1 MLLEHPLLAL
11 EQVSRTFK
19 VGEQTIT
26 VLDRISFSIHAGEMV
41 AIMGASGSGKST
53 LMHLLGCLDHPT
65 AGCYRVANQAIA
77 RCTSNELATLRR
89 ERFGFIFQRYH
100 LLPQFS
106 AWQNVALAAC
116 YAGVPPLVR
125 QQQAQA
131 LLTQLGLA
139 HRLHYPPEK
148 LSGGQQ
154 QRVSIA
160 RALMNG
166 GEIIL
171 ADEPTGALDSH
182 AGQQIMAILHHLH
195 QQGHTIIIVT
205 HDEKI
210 AAQAQRIITLQDG
223 QLISDQSDAAAIK
236 PVAIHQRQQES
247 PATIPAWRALAHH
260 WYNTLQ
266 MAWLPLTANRLRAYL
281 TVLSLVIGIASVMTS
296 VTVGEALKESMLKD
310 FREFAINKLRIYPMK
325 HWGDDTGR
333 HRRSLARRELHLLQ
347 QQPFIAGL
355 YPEFRTNRPVRVG
368 SINSKALVQ
377 GIDTAFFAIEGIG
390 LASGSLFSVEQ
401 VARQASVAIID
412 HHAQQ
417 QLFPRQTSS
426 IGQWLLVG
434 NLPVQVIG
442 VTAQLEN
449 SAEAPTLRVWIPY
462 TTAANKLVG
471 RNYFDSITCV
481 IQDNVNSQQA
491 EQQITQLLSVLHGQK
506 DFMISNFDQWLK
518 TEQKVFAKLQRFLL
532 LVSLIALVVGS
543 IGIMN
548 ILLVSVNERIRE
560 IGIRMA
566 IGARQRDIQQQFL
579 LEAVLV
585 CLLGGLGGIALS
597 FFMVVIIQWLNPTW
611 LITLAPQMI
620 LSAVAGSSGI
630 GIAAGY
636 LPARRAASL
645 DPVEALVRD

>member
-1 MLLEHPLLAL
+1 MQLEHPLLAL
-11 EQVSRTFK
+11 EQVSRIFK

-65 AGCYRVANQAIA
+65 AGRYQVANQDIA
-77 RCTSNELATLRR
+77 SCTSNELATLRR

-100 LLPQFS
+100 LLPQLS

-116 YAGVPPLVR
+116 YAGIPPLAR

-139 HRLHYPPEK
+139 HRLHYLPEK

-171 ADEPTGALDSH
+171 ADEPTGALDSR
-182 AGQQIMAILHHLH
+182 ASQQIMDIFHHLH

-210 AAQAQRIITLQDG
+210 AAHAQRIITLQDG
-223 QLISDQSDAAAIK
+223 QLISDQTDPAAIK
-236 PVAIHQRQQES
+236 PVPIHQRQQE
-247 PATIPAWRALAHH
+247 IPLIPRWRALANH
-260 WYNTLQ
+260 WYNMLQ

-281 TVLSLVIGIASVMTS
+281 TVLSLVIGIASVITS
-296 VTVGEALKESMLKD
+296 VTVGEALQESMLKD
-310 FREFAINKLRIYPMK
+310 FREFAINKLRIYPRK
-325 HWGDDTGR
+325 HWGDHTGR
-333 HRRSLARRELHLLQ
+333 HRRSLAQRELHLLQ
-347 QQPFIAGL
+347 EQPFIAGL
-355 YPEFRTNRPVRVG
+355 YPEFRTNRPVRIG
-368 SINSKALVQ
+368 SINSKAFVQ
-377 GIDTAFFAIEGIG
+377 GVDSAFFAIEGIK
-390 LASGSLFSVEQ
+390 LATGSLFSVEQ
-401 VARQASVAIID
+401 VTRQASVAIID
-412 HHAQQ
+412 YHAQQ

-426 IGQWLLVG
+426 IGQWLLVD

-442 VTAQLEN
+442 VTAPWEN
-449 SAEAPTLRVWIPY
+449 SGETPTLRVWIPY

-481 IQDNVNSQQA
+481 IQDTVNSQQA
-491 EQQITQLLSVLHGQK
+491 EQQITHLLSVLHGQK

-518 TEQKVFAKLQRFLL
+518 REQTVFAKLQRFLL

-548 ILLVSVNERIRE
+548 ILLVSVSERIRE

-585 CLLGGLGGIALS
+585 CLLGGLGGIVLS
-597 FFMVVIIQWLNPTW
+597 FFIVLIIQWLNPTW
-611 LITLAPQMI
+611 LMTVAPQMI
-620 LSAVAGSSGI
+620 FSAVAGSSLI
-630 GIAAGY
+630 GIVAGY

-645 DPVEALVRD
+645 DPVEALVQD